1 MLKTLKHAILSGVAI
16 VGDYI
21 DWWSENPILR
31 NRITELTT
39 RVAELEL
46 ENERLRSMDDI
57 NDIDDDLVDI
67 DDSVEFS

>member
-1 MLKTLKHAILSGVAI
+1 MLKTLKHAILSSVAI

-46 ENERLRSMDDI
+46 ENERLRSIDDI
-57 NDIDDDLVDI
+57 NNMAD
-67 DDSVEFS
+67 FS